1 MARVPSVGRSACKCS
16 SRRRPLPRRS
26 ARAAGVV
33 RGAPLKAVVPAWRR
47 RDRVELS
54 QCGAGGLL
62 KARATMRVSDTSGHG
77 GDGGS
82 GARRVGCGCCCWRS
96 RHSRLTASTRAGD
109 PVHRRGLGA
118 GASAY
123 ILGITVRLYGYVTTI
138 VGCAA
143 FGSSPIVSPP
153 LRLARFIVYSPR
165 RLIFRIRSASAER
178 RGRGP
183 RPEFAGR
190 SHPTAPRRAAA
201 CARVGRVSEAT
212 QVVIVDHPRFRA
224 ASAPRPSVRVP
235 RKIQLH
241 V

>member
-1 MARVPSVGRSACKCS
+1 
-16 SRRRPLPRRS
+16 
-26 ARAAGVV
+26 
-33 RGAPLKAVVPAWRR
+33 
-47 RDRVELS
+47 VELS

-82 GARRVGCGCCCWRS
+82 GARCWLWLLLLALSSLSSYCLYPGGGSSTPARV
-96 RHSRLTASTRAGD
+96 
-109 PVHRRGLGA
+109 RRG
-118 GASAY
+118 SV
-123 ILGITVRLYGYVTTI
+123 GIYPRYYGSIIWLRYDYRPAVRRPVRLRFVTDC
-138 VGCAA
+138 VSSAA
-143 FGSSPIVSPP
+143 PPREVYRVFPPEIDISDSVSVSRAQGEGPT
-153 LRLARFIVYSPR
+153 PR
-165 RLIFRIRSASAER
+165 V
-178 RGRGP
+178 P
-183 RPEFAGR
+183 RFAGR

>member
-1 MARVPSVGRSACKCS
+1 MPSVGRSACKCS

-26 ARAAGVV
+26 ARARAAGVV

-82 GARRVGCGCCCWRS
+82 GARCWLWLLLLALSSLSSYCLYPGGGSSTPARV
-96 RHSRLTASTRAGD
+96 
-109 PVHRRGLGA
+109 RRG
-118 GASAY
+118 S
-123 ILGITVRLYGYVTTI
+123 IGIYPRYTVRLYGYYDYRI
-138 VGCAA
+138 VGWRSR
-143 FGSSPIVSPP
+143 FGFQISPIVSPP
-153 LRLARFIVYSPR
+153 LRLSRFIVYSPR

-183 RPEFAGR
+183 RPEFAVRR
-190 SHPTAPRRAAA
+190 SVPPHGP
-201 CARVGRVSEAT
+201 AT
-212 QVVIVDHPRFRA
+212 RCGLP
-224 ASAPRPSVRVP
+224 ASRTS
-235 RKIQLH
+235 K
-241 V
+241 

>member
-1 MARVPSVGRSACKCS
+1 VWCWW
-16 SRRRPLPRRS
+16 PLEGEGDD
-26 ARAAGVV
+26 A
-33 RGAPLKAVVPAWRR
+33 
-47 RDRVELS
+47 
-54 QCGAGGLL
+54 
-62 KARATMRVSDTSGHG
+62 VSDTSGHG

-82 GARRVGCGCCCWRS
+82 GARCWLWLLLLALS
-96 RHSRLTASTRAGD
+96 SLSSLLPLPGPGD

-123 ILGITVRLYGYVTTI
+123 ILGIRFDYMVITTI
-138 VGCAA
+138 VGWRSR
-143 FGSSPIVSPP
+143 FGFQISPIVSPP

-165 RLIFRIRSASAER
+165 RLIFRIRSERQPSA
-178 RGRGP
+178 GGGAHAQSSQ
-183 RPEFAGR
+183 FAGR